1 MSCLVD
7 NKDSEIYERIVVL
20 GKPKLALIAVCN
32 KPLKQAFASAKSGLI
47 YEDTY
52 RSTLVKR

>member
-32 KPLKQAFASAKSGLI
+32 KPLKQAFASAKSVLI
-47 YEDTY
+47 Y
-52 RSTLVKR
+52 